1 MNHVHCRLKLLY
13 RTSYFFM
20 NFECCGHYND
30 NLHTDMRQRF
40 DDGEDP
46 LDPEQQQQG
55 FHGGP
60 FAHPF
65 GGQGFTFKFRWT

>member
-1 MNHVHCRLKLLY
+1 MIPMVNNDHLY
-13 RTSYFFM
+13 
-20 NFECCGHYND
+20 
-30 NLHTDMRQRF
+30 TDMRQRF

>member
-20 NFECCGHYND
+20 NLNVVVTND
-30 NLHTDMRQRF
+30 NLYTDMRQRF

-46 LDPEQQQQG
+46 FDPEQQQQG

-60 FAHPF
+60 FAHIKYLQYTEMF
-65 GGQGFTFKFRWT
+65 SYVI

>member
-13 RTSYFFM
+13 RTSYFL
-20 NFECCGHYND
+20 NVVVTND

>member
-1 MNHVHCRLKLLY
+1 MNYCVHCRLNDVWLY
-13 RTSYFFM
+13 SYLFM
-20 NFECCGHYND
+20 TPMVNND
-30 NLHTDMRQRF
+30 HLYTDMRQRF

>member
-1 MNHVHCRLKLLY
+1 MNYVHCRLTLLY
-13 RTSYFFM
+13 VASYLFMTSM
-20 NFECCGHYND
+20 VNND
-30 NLHTDMRQRF
+30 NLYTADLRQRF